1 MMRASVFGPLLLGG
15 REPGGRAARFSR
27 TGVAMPPPRR
37 GVMDP
42 PLDADLPAPSE
53 MPSPGRMEAFSD
65 GVFSIIITLLV
76 LDLRVP
82 RLVALHGG
90 SLGAALLDQ
99 WPAYVAFVLSF
110 LQVGVVW
117 ANHHT
122 MFHYIHRTDH
132 KLLVYNL
139 LLLLAVAVLPF
150 TTAVLSEYIRGD
162 EAQARLAAQIYSG
175 ALMLVGVTINLIWQH
190 ALNARLVHPRADPH
204 RLYALRR
211 HWLLVPVLYAAA
223 FALAF
228 VDVSVSVAM
237 YVVLL
242 FYYALPGPIVLRWVA
257 AGQARKA
264 LAG

>member
-1 MMRASVFGPLLLGG
+1 MPS
-15 REPGGRAARFSR
+15 PG
-27 TGVAMPPPRR
+27 
-37 GVMDP
+37 
-42 PLDADLPAPSE
+42 E

-82 RLVALHGG
+82 RLAALHGG
-90 SLGAALLDQ
+90 SLAEALLDQ
-99 WPAYVAFVLSF
+99 WPAYVAFTLSF
-110 LQVGVVW
+110 LQVGVIW

-122 MFHYIHRTDH
+122 MFHYVERTDH

-139 LLLLAVAVLPF
+139 LLLLGVAVLPF

-162 EAQARLAAQIYSG
+162 DAQRRLAAQIYSG
-175 ALMLVGVTINLIWQH
+175 ALMAVGVAFNVIWQH
-190 ALNARLVHPRADPH
+190 ALDARLVHQNADPH

-211 HWLLVPVLYAAA
+211 HWLLAPVLYAAA

-242 FYYALPGPIVLRWVA
+242 VYYALPGPMVLRWVTTWQTNKAYA
-257 AGQARKA
+257 ARAAAERSRGW
-264 LAG
+264 

>member
-1 MMRASVFGPLLLGG
+1 MVVALLSSVP
-15 REPGGRAARFSR
+15 
-27 TGVAMPPPRR
+27 TTDDV
-37 GVMDP
+37 
-42 PLDADLPAPSE
+42 PALSE

-82 RLVALHGG
+82 RLTALHGE
-90 SLGAALLDQ
+90 SLGAALAHQ
-99 WPAYVAFVLSF
+99 WPAYAAFTLSF

-139 LLLLAVAVLPF
+139 LLLLGVAVLPY

-162 EAQARLAAQIYSG
+162 DAQRRLAAQIYSG
-175 ALMLVGVTINLIWQH
+175 ALMAVGVEFNVIWQH
-190 ALNARLVHPRADPH
+190 ALDARLVHPHADPH

-211 HWLLVPVLYAAA
+211 HWLLVPLLYATA

-228 VDVSVSVAM
+228 INVYVSVAM

-242 FYYALPGPIVLRWVA
+242 FYYALPGPWVIRWVTA
-257 AGQARKA
+257 REARKTRPA
-264 LAG
+264 

>member
-1 MMRASVFGPLLLGG
+1 MTPSHRSP
-15 REPGGRAARFSR
+15 AAALRD
-27 TGVAMPPPRR
+27 TEV
-37 GVMDP
+37 
-42 PLDADLPAPSE
+42 PAPGE
-53 MPSPGRMEAFSD
+53 MPSPGRTESFSD

-82 RLVALHGG
+82 RLVALRGET
-90 SLGAALLDQ
+90 LGAALLDQ
-99 WPAYVAFVLSF
+99 WPTYLAFALTF

-117 ANHHT
+117 SNHHT
-122 MFHYIHRTDH
+122 MFHYIYRTDH

-139 LLLLAVAVLPF
+139 LLLLGVAVLPF

-162 EAQARLAAQIYSG
+162 EAQRRLAAQIYSG
-175 ALMLVGVTINLIWQH
+175 ALMAVGVAFNVIWQH
-190 ALNARLVHPRADPH
+190 ALNAHLVHPHADPH

-228 VDVSVSVAM
+228 VSVCVSVGM

-242 FYYALPGPIVLRWVA
+242 LYFALPGPFVLRWVTA
-257 AGQARKA
+257 RQARKA
-264 LAG
+264 LAA

>member
-1 MMRASVFGPLLLGG
+1 
-15 REPGGRAARFSR
+15 
-27 TGVAMPPPRR
+27 
-37 GVMDP
+37 
-42 PLDADLPAPSE
+42 
-53 MPSPGRMEAFSD
+53 MEAFSD

-82 RLVALHGG
+82 RLATLHGV

-99 WPAYVAFVLSF
+99 WPSYLAFVLSF

-139 LLLLAVAVLPF
+139 LLLLGVAMLPF
-150 TTAVLSEYIRGD
+150 TTAVFSEYIRGND
-162 EAQARLAAQIYSG
+162 AQRRLAAQIYSG
-175 ALMLVGVTINLIWQH
+175 ALMFVGVVFNVIWQH
-190 ALNARLVHPRADPH
+190 ALNAGLVHPRADPH

-223 FALAF
+223 YAFAF
-228 VDVSVSVAM
+228 VNVYVSVAM
-237 YVVLL
+237 YVLLL
-242 FYYALPGPIVLRWVA
+242 FYYALPGPIVLRRVTAWQ
-257 AGQARKA
+257 AGKRLPA
-264 LAG
+264 